1 MNISNQN
8 IQPSVPTLRITVK
21 QFIRLLFKRS
31 PSDKFFLK
39 GDATTEEYRS
49 RLYTDEQTALLLRKH
64 VGPDGDNL
72 RIEPP
77 FSEYNPT
84 DNWCVYLQQEHRR
97 TIEHHEKLKE
107 QQRKTQSEFALRQ
120 SLLKS
125 LILAMHE
132 RYPDAYPLDPEGKT
146 AQLAQIVV
154 MSKNIPF
161 ASMFGV
167 DLSLLSD
174 HITIQTTIIDNN
186 WYRQQL
192 AQQEERNKQ

>member
-1 MNISNQN
+1 MTNQTQS
-8 IQPSVPTLRITVK
+8 QPTIRLTVK

-31 PSDKFFLK
+31 PSDKFFLRA
-39 GDATTEEYRS
+39 DATTEEYRP
-49 RLYTDEQTALLLRKH
+49 RIYTDEDTAILLRRH
-64 VGPDGDNL
+64 VGPDGENL

-107 QQRKTQSEFALRQ
+107 RQRKTQQEFALRQ

-174 HITIQTTIIDNN
+174 HITIQTTIIDNQ
-186 WYRQQL
+186 WYKQQIKQL
-192 AQQEERNKQ
+192 EENS